1 MRNSSP
7 LSQDRGTVSTITTS
21 AVYHAVAAKGERDL
35 AKVASGGGHKDVYTT
50 EHGGGDDDSDGMNE
64 DEDGTVSVSGTEAT
78 DFGSLTSVE

>member
-7 LSQDRGTVSTITTS
+7 LSLDRGTVSTITTS

-50 EHGGGDDDSDGMNE
+50 EHGGGDDDSDE